1 MVPGINV
8 LYGVPIFAKLSF
20 NFNFNFNWS
29 WVELYSIWSSNPPP
43 PNQTQLGA
51 AHPQL
56 VFAKLIFNFNFKQ
69 SLALFP
75 TDAFKW
81 NLMQFDA
88 FWYKGNSKVEINLQI
103 RRTAVQCTLYS
114 ERSFNLL
121 IP

>member
-1 MVPGINV
+1 MV
-8 LYGVPIFAKLSF
+8 LYIMFVQYCYSPNSTSTQLNYVWFDTKLG
-20 NFNFNFNWS
+20 
-29 WVELYSIWSSNPPP
+29 LQTTPPP

-114 ERSFNLL
+114 ERSCNLL